1 MRRLIV
7 NADDFGD
14 PRFQGSIAAGF
25 TAGFLSST
33 SVLVGAVGAAE
44 AADRIRRDGLPAG
57 LHVNLTTGLPVAAM
71 SEVESLLGEGGLF
84 LGPDAFRDRLAR
96 GLVIG
101 EEIRIECQ
109 AQLERFTAL
118 VGDTPTHVDGHHHI
132 HCEETV
138 AEALAPLLREWSVR
152 AIRRPAL
159 AERHFAHLDRERRHR
174 AEQLQV
180 SIRRATPI
188 YAKEGC
194 RWPSRFLGIGLGWE
208 HCSLGS
214 IRREIRELPPSCLA
228 EYMVHVL
235 RRGSVPRCDPAFGRH
250 HEFSVLS
257 DPGFGAMLEE
267 EDVELV
273 SFEAVAGSTEMVGAR
288 G

>member
-1 MRRLIV
+1 MRRLII

-14 PRFQGSIAAGF
+14 PRFHGSIAAGF

-33 SVLVGAVGAAE
+33 SVLVGAAGAAQ

-57 LHVNLTTGLPVAAM
+57 LHVNLTTGSPVAAE
-71 SEVESLLGEGGLF
+71 SEVESLLDEGGLF

-96 GLVIG
+96 RLVVG

-109 AQLERFTAL
+109 AQLERFAAL
-118 VGDTPTHVDGHHHI
+118 VGDTPTHIDGHHHI
-132 HCEETV
+132 HCEMVV
-138 AEALAPLLREWSVR
+138 AEALAPLLKEWSVW

-159 AERHFAHLDRERRHR
+159 AEHHFAHLDPGRRHR
-174 AEQLQV
+174 AEHLQV
-180 SIRRATPI
+180 SIQRATPI
-188 YAKEGC
+188 YAREGC
-194 RWPSRFLGIGLGWE
+194 RWPSRFIGIGLGWE
-208 HCSLGS
+208 HCTLGS
-214 IRREIRELPPSCLA
+214 IRRKIRELPPGSLA

-235 RRGSVPRCDPAFGRH
+235 RRGSVPRRDPAFGRH

-257 DPGFGAMLEE
+257 DPRFGAMLEE

-273 SFEAVAGSTEMVGAR
+273 SFEAVASSTEMVGAR
-288 G
+288 